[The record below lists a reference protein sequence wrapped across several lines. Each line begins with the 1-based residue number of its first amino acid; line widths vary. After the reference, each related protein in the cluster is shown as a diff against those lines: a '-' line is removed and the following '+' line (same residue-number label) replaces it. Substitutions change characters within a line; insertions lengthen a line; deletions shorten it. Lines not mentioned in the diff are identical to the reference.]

1 MKSSENN
8 KQEYFAARYCPTD
21 CSQSVGEGA
30 DTGRHRTEVRLAQN
44 VRAPTLS
51 LAPRRH
57 PAEPRRRP
65 AEPLVG
71 AEWLPVN
78 TDFPNARLSPADPSD
93 PPGMPQLG
101 IGPSVRVHY
110 SRLK

>member
-1 MKSSENN
+1 MKSSNNN

-21 CSQSVGEGA
+21 CSRQPGEGA
-30 DTGRHRTEVRLAQN
+30 DTGRHRTEVQLAQN

-57 PAEPRRRP
+57 PAEP
-65 AEPLVG
+65 LVG

-78 TDFPNARLSPADPSD
+78 MDFPNARLSPADPSD